1 VAGRAYYKEQAQEA
15 AASGAVRRF
24 VYKDAQSDKFW
35 EIRALGSSYAVH
47 FGKSGVTGTRQEK
60 TFESAAACRTA
71 AEKVIAEKLKK
82 GYTEQA

>member
-1 VAGRAYYKEQAQEA
+1 VPEALREQVQEV

-24 VYKDAQSDKFW
+24 VYKDAPIYKFW
-35 EIRALGSSYAVH
+35 EISVQGTAYAVR

-60 TFESAAACRTA
+60 TFESADVCRTA

-82 GYTEQA
+82 GYTEQS